1 LRKATLAAL
10 TGVLFFAL
18 AALAWALSDNQV
30 EYDSTVATKGK
41 VPKGQPKN
49 IEYNGILE
57 ISTGSG
63 GQPNVAPLT
72 EIFFAKE
79 LKNNSQKFPACDTE
93 DIDGKP
99 ADEFPAKC
107 NKAVVGDGTA
117 AAAVGTPGEQPLG
130 RQGLKVTAV
139 NGNGGDDIMLV
150 LINDE
155 NGGAVTNYR
164 VIPGHIQKLS
174 GDPDFGYKVGFEV
187 PEELQ
192 EQLGAQI
199 SLTNFDVKIKANK
212 KVKVPYGKKPKK
224 KGKKRK
230 KYAASY
236 LQLKKCPTDG
246 NLPVKAIVHF
256 NDDSNQPGGQTV
268 EDTSESSCG

>member
-30 EYDSTVATKGK
+30 EYDSTVAVKGK
-41 VPKGQPKN
+41 TPKGQPKN
-49 IEYNGILE
+49 IDYNGILE
-57 ISTGSG
+57 ISTSSG

-79 LKNNSQKFPACDTE
+79 LKNNSQKFPACDAE
-93 DIDGKP
+93 EIDGE
-99 ADEFPAKC
+99 AEIPAKC
-107 NKAVVGDGTA
+107 RKAIVGNGTA
-117 AAAVGTPGEQPLG
+117 AAVIGTPGEQPLA
-130 RQGLKVTAV
+130 RQGLIVTAI
-139 NGNGGDDIMLV
+139 NGNSGDDILLA

-164 VIPGHIQKLS
+164 IIPGHIEKLS

-199 SLTNFDVKIKANK
+199 SLTNFDVLIKTNK
-212 KVKVPYGKKPKK
+212 KVNVKYGKKNR
-224 KGKKRK
+224 KGKRK
-230 KYAASY
+230 KYGASY
-236 LQLKKCPTDG
+236 LQLKKCPASG

-256 NDDSNQPGGQTV
+256 NNDDNSPGGQVV
-268 EDTSESSCG
+268 EDPSESSCG